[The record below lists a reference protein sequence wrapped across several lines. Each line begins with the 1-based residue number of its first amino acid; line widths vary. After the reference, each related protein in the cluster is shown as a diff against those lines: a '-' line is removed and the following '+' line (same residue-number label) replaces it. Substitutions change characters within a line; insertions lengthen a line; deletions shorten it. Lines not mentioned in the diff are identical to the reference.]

1 MLFKGQLYLENTG
14 RILPK
19 GVGWKSVNLSQCGP
33 VADFAKYDQRR
44 LSPLKTP
51 QEKKKNKTVTEQNAM
66 LAKHACGGM
75 VGVLER
81 GIRKSQAV
89 TLQLETT
96 N

>member
-51 QEKKKNKTVTEQNAM
+51 QEKKKTKQSQNKTPCWQSTRVVEWWGFW
-66 LAKHACGGM
+66 KGGSGK
-75 VGVLER
+75 VRL
-81 GIRKSQAV
+81 
-89 TLQLETT
+89 
-96 N
+96 